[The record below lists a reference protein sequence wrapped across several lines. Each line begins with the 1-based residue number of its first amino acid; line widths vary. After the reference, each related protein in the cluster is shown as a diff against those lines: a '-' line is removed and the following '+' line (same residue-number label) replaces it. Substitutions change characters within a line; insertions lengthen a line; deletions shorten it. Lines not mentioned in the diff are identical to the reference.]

1 MSILK
6 RISFLFVV
14 FFICFVFSSCKS
26 ELLKSNNL
34 RTIDFS
40 ETQKVQVV
48 TNDEI
53 YNINL
58 LKNENGCVNISF
70 LEEAPVTLLNMN
82 VKINNDVCEL
92 QSEDINFSTSINN
105 FNNDFLPVIIYKFLL
120 ETDFA
125 NEQFNYERAGNVY
138 FIEKIVLGKTVVFTV
153 QLSLDESSQSY
164 MIEIK

>member
-1 MSILK
+1 
-6 RISFLFVV
+6 
-14 FFICFVFSSCKS
+14 
-26 ELLKSNNL
+26 
-34 RTIDFS
+34 
-40 ETQKVQVV
+40 
-48 TNDEI
+48 
-53 YNINL
+53 
-58 LKNENGCVNISF
+58 
-70 LEEAPVTLLNMN
+70 MN